1 MKSLWMIMSVRS
13 SNVVALFNLF
23 FFILLCPLLRFASEY
38 IFFPFGISLQYQIL
52 QLFFGLDV
60 MLAKV

>member
-1 MKSLWMIMSVRS
+1 MSVRS

-38 IFFPFGISLQYQIL
+38 IFFPFGISKIL
-52 QLFFGLDV
+52 CNIKFYSYFFGLDV